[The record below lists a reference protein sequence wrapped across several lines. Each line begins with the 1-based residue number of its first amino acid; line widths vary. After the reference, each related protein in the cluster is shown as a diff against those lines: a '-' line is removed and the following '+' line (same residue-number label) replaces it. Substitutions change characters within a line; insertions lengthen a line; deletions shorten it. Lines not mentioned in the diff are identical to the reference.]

1 MSDTQNSPMPSTDP
15 FVSLG
20 LRRRV
25 MSVGIH
31 MALFSLSL
39 LLSFGLAFNF
49 RGESGWFTRMFLPM
63 LPFAL
68 CIKLAVF
75 GLRGE
80 YDVSWRYVSLRDLV
94 NVTIASHISVV
105 VFIVGYFVAANIYSR
120 VYQEAMFAT
129 VAPDGTIVSD
139 FRQSMFLLDW
149 AGTIALVSGARMLV
163 RLYHEEI
170 APSREGKRTRLLIVG
185 AGNAGESVL
194 REILRMREDRYD
206 VVGFV
211 DDDSSRQGIRI
222 HAVEVLGRTCDLR
235 EIAKAYDVEEILI
248 AMPSATRKQLRS
260 VIQLCE
266 GTALRFR
273 TVPGIDELINGKV
286 TVSQIRKVRI
296 EDLLGRDPIRLDL
309 DLIGQYIKG
318 RIVLVTGAGGSIGSE
333 MCRQISRFEPRN
345 LILVEQAENPLFEI
359 ERELRHRFAG
369 LNIVSYIADITDGRR
384 LRQVFGREKPAVIFH
399 AAAHKHVPL
408 MERHPGEAVKNNV
421 LGTRTVADAAVEAGV
436 EKFVMISTDKAVN
449 PTSVMGCTKRVA
461 EMYIQELSHRTK
473 TQFVTVRF
481 GNVLG
486 SSGSV
491 VPIFRDQ
498 IDRGGPVTVTHP
510 DMCRYFMTIPE
521 ASSLVLQAGSMG
533 KGGEIFVLDM
543 GEPVKIVDLA
553 RQMIVLSGL
562 RPGDDI
568 EIKFTGVRPG
578 EKLYEELSISGEDF
592 AQTGHEKIFVWK
604 HRRED
609 WESVCRAIGELIG
622 IADSATPDEVRS
634 KLAVIVPEYDPQ
646 KWHEYAGQ
654 KDSRIAAAA
663 APAAEV
669 AQASAALPQA

>member
-1 MSDTQNSPMPSTDP
+1 MPDTQQSPNVDS
-15 FVSLG
+15 FLSLG
-20 LRRRV
+20 LRRRL

-31 MALFSLSL
+31 TGLFSLAL

-49 RGESGWFTRMFLPM
+49 RREPNWFGLMFLPM

-68 CIKLAVF
+68 FIKLAVF
-75 GLRGE
+75 GVRGE

-105 VFIVGYFVAANIYSR
+105 VFILGYFVAANAYTH
-120 VYQEAMFAT
+120 VYPGQTMFAL
-129 VAPDGTIVSD
+129 DGGKVSD
-139 FRQSMFLLDW
+139 FRQSVFLLDW

-170 APSREGKRTRLLIVG
+170 APAGNSKRTRLLIVG

-194 REILRMREDRYD
+194 REILRMREDRYE

-211 DDDSSRQGIRI
+211 DDDLGKQGIRI
-222 HAVEVLGRTCDLR
+222 HGVEVLGRTGDLK
-235 EIAKAYDVEEILI
+235 EIAGAYDVEEILI
-248 AMPSATRKQLRS
+248 AIPSATRKQLRR
-260 VIQLCE
+260 VIDLCE
-266 GTALRFR
+266 GTALSFR

-296 EDLLGRDPIRLDL
+296 EDLLGRDPVRLDL
-309 DLIGQYIKG
+309 DLIGQYIKD
-318 RIVLVTGAGGSIGSE
+318 RIVLVSGAGGSIGSE
-333 MCRQISRFEPRN
+333 MCRQIARFEPRS
-345 LILVEQAENPLFEI
+345 LICIEQAENPLFDI
-359 ERELRHRFAG
+359 ERELRQRFPG
-369 LNIVSYIADITDGRR
+369 LSIVSYIADITDKRR
-384 LRQVFGREKPAVIFH
+384 LQMVFGRETPAVVFH

-421 LGTRTVADAAVEAGV
+421 CGTRTVADCAIEAGV

-449 PTSVMGCTKRVA
+449 PTSVMGCTKRLA
-461 EMYIQELSHRTK
+461 EMYIQELNHRGK

-521 ASSLVLQAGSMG
+521 ASSLVLQAGAMG

-553 RQMIVLSGL
+553 KQMIMLSGL
-562 RPGDDI
+562 RPGEDI
-568 EIKFTGVRPG
+568 EIKYTGVRPG
-578 EKLYEELSISGEDF
+578 EKLYEELSISGENF
-592 AQTGHEKIFVWK
+592 AQTGHEKIFVWR

-609 WESVCRAIGELIG
+609 WDTICQAIGDLIG
-622 IADSATPDEVRS
+622 AADTAQPEEIRS
-634 KLAVIVPEYDPQ
+634 KLAAIVPEYNPL
-646 KWHEYAGQ
+646 KWREYAGQ
-654 KDSRIAAAA
+654 KDVRIAAAA
-663 APAAEV
+663 AAPSDV
-669 AQASAALPQA
+669 AQASGAVVPRK

>member
-1 MSDTQNSPMPSTDP
+1 
-15 FVSLG
+15 
-20 LRRRV
+20 

-31 MALFSLSL
+31 TVLFSMAL

-49 RGESGWFTRMFLPM
+49 RRDPNWFGEMFLPM

-75 GLRGE
+75 GMRGE

-105 VFIVGYFVAANIYSR
+105 VFILGYFIAANVHMHLYDG
-120 VYQEAMFAT
+120 QTMFDIDA
-129 VAPDGTIVSD
+129 DKISE
-139 FRQSMFLLDW
+139 FRQSVFLLDW

-170 APSREGKRTRLLIVG
+170 ASSGDSKRTRLLIVG

-194 REILRMREDRYD
+194 REILRMREDRYE

-211 DDDSSRQGIRI
+211 DDSAGKQGIRI
-222 HAVEVLGRTCDLR
+222 HGVGVLGRIRDLK
-235 EIAKAYDVEEILI
+235 EIAHAYDVEEILI
-248 AMPSATRKQLRS
+248 AIPSATRKQLRG
-260 VIQLCE
+260 VIALCE

-296 EDLLGRDPIRLDL
+296 EDLLGRDPIRLDV

-318 RIVLVTGAGGSIGSE
+318 RIVLVSGAGGSIGSE
-333 MCRQISRFEPRN
+333 MCRQIARFEPRN
-345 LILVEQAENPLFEI
+345 LILLEQAENPLFDI
-359 ERELRHRFAG
+359 ERELRQRFPG
-369 LNIVSYIADITDGRR
+369 LNIVSYIADVTDKRR
-384 LRQVFGREKPAVIFH
+384 LQMVFAREAPAVVFH

-408 MERHPGEAVKNNV
+408 MERHPGEAIKNNV
-421 LGTRTVADAAVEAGV
+421 CGTRTVADAAVEAGV

-521 ASSLVLQAGSMG
+521 ASSLVLQAGAMG

-553 RQMIVLSGL
+553 RQMIMLSGL

-592 AQTGHEKIFVWK
+592 AQTGHEKIFVWR
-604 HRRED
+604 HRRENWD
-609 WESVCRAIGELIG
+609 TICQSIGELIA
-622 IADSATPDEVRS
+622 IADTAKPDEIRA
-634 KLAVIVPEYDPQ
+634 KLAIIVPEYDPH

-654 KDSRIAAAA
+654 KDVRIAAAA
-663 APAAEV
+663 AAPADI
-669 AQASAALPQA
+669 AQASGAVVPNA

>member
-1 MSDTQNSPMPSTDP
+1 M
-15 FVSLG
+15 
-20 LRRRV
+20 
-25 MSVGIH
+25 GIH
-31 MALFSLSL
+31 AALFSLSL
-39 LLSFGLAFNF
+39 LLSFGLAYNF
-49 RGESGWFTRMFLPM
+49 RSEPAWFSRMFLVM

-68 CIKLAVF
+68 GVKLVVF

-105 VFIVGYFVAANIYSR
+105 VFILGYFLIANLYMR
-120 VYQEAMFAT
+120 FYGEALFAT
-129 VAPDGTIVSD
+129 LSPEGKVVSD
-139 FRQSMFLLDW
+139 FRQSIFLLDW
-149 AGTIALVSGARMLV
+149 AGTIALVGGARMIV

-170 APSREGKRTRLLIVG
+170 APASSSKRTRLLIVG

-194 REILRMREDRYD
+194 REILRMREDRYE

-211 DDDSSRQGIRI
+211 DDDSGKQGVRI
-222 HAVEVLGRTCDLR
+222 HGAEVLGRIQDLK
-235 EIAKAYDVEEILI
+235 EICKAYDVEEILI
-248 AMPSATRKQLRS
+248 AVPSATRKQLRR
-260 VIQLCE
+260 VIELCE
-266 GTALRFR
+266 GTALAFR
-273 TVPGIDELINGKV
+273 TVPGIDELIDGKV

-296 EDLLGRDPIRLDL
+296 EDLLGRDPVRLDL
-309 DLIGQYIKG
+309 NLIGRYIQG

-333 MCRQISRFEPRN
+333 MCRQICRFEPRS
-345 LILVEQAENPLFEI
+345 LVLVEQAENPLFDI
-359 ERELRHRFAG
+359 ERELRHRFPHLHVA
-369 LNIVSYIADITDGRR
+369 SYIADITDDRR
-384 LRQVFGREKPAVIFH
+384 VRRIFRAEKPAVIFH
-399 AAAHKHVPL
+399 AAAHKHVPM
-408 MERHPGEAVKNNV
+408 MEQHAGEAVKNNV

-461 EMYIQELSHRTK
+461 EMYIQELSHASK

-491 VPIFRDQ
+491 VPVFRDQ

-521 ASSLVLQAGSMG
+521 ASALVLQAGAMG
-533 KGGEIFVLDM
+533 RGGEIFVLDM

-553 RQMIVLSGL
+553 RQMIMLSGL
-562 RPGDDI
+562 RPGEDI

-592 AQTGHEKIFVWK
+592 AQTGHEKIFVWR

-609 WESVCRAIGELIG
+609 WNSLCRGIDRLITM
-622 IADSATPDEVRS
+622 ADSATADEIRAV
-634 KLAVIVPEYDPQ
+634 LATIVPEYDPHR
-646 KWHEYAGQ
+646 WHQYAGQ
-654 KDSRIAAAA
+654 TGPQGAA
-663 APAAEV
+663 APGAASDADV
-669 AQASAALPQA
+669 AVSHSLPNA